1 MNIDFTLLIPEFVLA
16 GVGLLVLAV
25 DMVLPRD
32 HARRNI
38 ALAGVAAAGLLA
50 ALLWGIFD
58 LRSANEAVHNGIY
71 FVDRFALVFKVI
83 LIGSG
88 IGVIGMSVDYVGS
101 RMEHQG
107 EYYALIVFS
116 VLGAVMM
123 AAAGELLTAYIALEL
138 LSFSLYA
145 LVALAR
151 RDARSPEASTK
162 YILLGAISSA
172 VLLYGIGIIYGATGT
187 TVFREM
193 SETLPTLLSPT
204 VVVGVV
210 MLLGGIAFKLAVV
223 PFHLWTPDVYEGAP
237 TPITAHLS
245 VLSKAAMVALAL
257 RFFAEGLVFTF
268 NSWQLAL
275 AILAAVTMVVG
286 TLVALVQTNVK
297 RLLAYSSIAQVGFV
311 MVGLAAIVDVPAEA
325 GNTAAANAVVLH
337 VAGYAFTNLA
347 AFMVVMLVE
356 MHTGREDMD
365 GYNGLASRAPLLGM
379 AMTASVFSLAG
390 LPIFAGF
397 VTKFYLFTAAAD
409 AEMLWLV
416 IVATLASL
424 VSLYYYLQIVRRMYI
439 GKPEGG
445 ALLISNLGRGTL
457 LILFA
462 GTVAVGVFPVPFL
475 DAIEAGVS
483 VLRPFFATAG

>member
-25 DMVLPRD
+25 DMVLPRG

-58 LRSANEAVHNGIY
+58 LQSANEAVHNGIY